1 MVGAG
6 QRVVVLALEPEPVA
20 AMSASGPSYRLR
32 PSRFDDMAGVVM
44 AGAAEISARIGYL
57 GS

>member
-1 MVGAG
+1 
-6 QRVVVLALEPEPVA
+6 
-20 AMSASGPSYRLR
+20 MSASGPSYRLR